1 MTRVVT
7 RLGSVVAVALAA
19 APALAADVEGGH
31 GGGLGSHFFWEWAN
45 LLLLVAV
52 LTYLARKPALAYLA
66 DRRAR
71 IESDLASAAKL
82 LADAR
87 ASLADWNARAAR
99 LDEEAADIR
108 RLARE
113 GAELE
118 RERILADARAS
129 LADWNARAARLDE
142 EAADIR
148 RLARE
153 GAELERERILAD
165 ARAVAAR
172 IERDAKSALE
182 RELARARKRLKGE
195 VADTAVDLAEQLLR
209 EQVQSADR
217 ARLVDEFVARIEQ
230 GAGSHARRAP

>member
-7 RLGSVVAVALAA
+7 RLGSVVAAALAA

-82 LADAR
+82 
-87 ASLADWNARAAR
+87 
-99 LDEEAADIR
+99 
-108 RLARE
+108 
-113 GAELE
+113 
-118 RERILADARAS
+118 LADARAS

>member
-118 RERILADARAS
+118 RERILADARA
-129 LADWNARAARLDE
+129 
-142 EAADIR
+142 
-148 RLARE
+148 
-153 GAELERERILAD
+153 
-165 ARAVAAR
+165 VAAR

>member
-1 MTRVVT
+1 
-7 RLGSVVAVALAA
+7 
-19 APALAADVEGGH
+19 
-31 GGGLGSHFFWEWAN
+31 
-45 LLLLVAV
+45 V

-82 LADAR
+82 
-87 ASLADWNARAAR
+87 
-99 LDEEAADIR
+99 
-108 RLARE
+108 
-113 GAELE
+113 
-118 RERILADARAS
+118 LADARAS

>member
-1 MTRVVT
+1 MTRVVIG
-7 RLGSVVAVALAA
+7 LAPFVAAVLAA

-31 GGGLGSHFFWEWAN
+31 GGGGLGSHFFWEWAN
-45 LLLLVAV
+45 LLLLVGV

-71 IESDLASAAKL
+71 IETDLASAAKL
-82 LADAR
+82 LADAQ

-113 GAELE
+113 AAELE
-118 RERILADARAS
+118 RERILS
-129 LADWNARAARLDE
+129 
-142 EAADIR
+142 
-148 RLARE
+148 
-153 GAELERERILAD
+153 D

-195 VADTAVDLAEQLLR
+195 VAGTAVDLAEQLLR
-209 EQVQSADR
+209 EQVQSSDR

-230 GAGSHARRAP
+230 GAGSQARRAP